1 MYTHIYMGYTLY
13 TYVLYTDTYTLL
25 YAMTW
30 AGDVLSESLVIASNS
45 TAYPNVQP
53 HPHNP

>member
-45 TAYPNVQP
+45 TA
-53 HPHNP
+53 